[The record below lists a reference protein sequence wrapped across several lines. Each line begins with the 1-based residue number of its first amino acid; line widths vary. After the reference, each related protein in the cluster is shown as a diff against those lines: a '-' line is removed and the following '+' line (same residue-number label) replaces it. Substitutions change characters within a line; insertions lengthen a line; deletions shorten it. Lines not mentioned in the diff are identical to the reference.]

1 MRDELDSL
9 HPEQLTDKQKIVLVD
24 WLTQLA
30 DDEFV
35 LGHRDSEWLG
45 LCPTIEEDVAFS
57 SIAQDEVG
65 HAAFYYELIHELEEV
80 SADDLAFQRPI
91 HKRKNSLLV
100 ERENGDWAYTIVRHY
115 LYDLWDE
122 IRLDAMI
129 HSQYLSLA
137 HGARKMKREEH
148 YHRVH
153 FHHWFVRLA
162 QSEGEAQER
171 IKQAIDLVGQDLSD
185 LLDVGPYEE
194 ELVQW
199 GILTKPVS
207 ELRVEFQSRYNQ
219 LLQEIS
225 ICSESKWDQ
234 IILQKQLSKGRIGQ
248 HSPSL
253 ASVLAVMTE
262 VVQLDPKARW

>member
-1 MRDELDSL
+1 MRDELHSL
-9 HPEQLTDKQKIVLVD
+9 RPEQLTDKQQRVLVD

-30 DDEFV
+30 DDELV

-65 HAAFYYELIHELEEV
+65 HAAFYYELIHELQEV
-80 SADDLAFQRPI
+80 NVDDLAFQLPI

-115 LYDLWDE
+115 LYDIWDE
-122 IRLDAMI
+122 IRLNAMI
-129 HSQYLSLA
+129 HSRYLPLA
-137 HGARKMKREEH
+137 HGAKKMKREEH
-148 YHRVH
+148 YHLVH

-171 IKQAIDLVGQDLSD
+171 MKLAIDLVGQDLSD

-194 ELVQW
+194 ELFRW
-199 GILTKPVS
+199 GILTKSVTD
-207 ELRVEFQSRYNQ
+207 LRNEFQCRYDR
-219 LLQEIS
+219 LFQEIAFS
-225 ICSESKWDQ
+225 LRNKCHPVVLEKTI
-234 IILQKQLSKGRIGQ
+234 SKGRIGE

-253 ASVLAVMTE
+253 ASLLAVMTE
-262 VVQLDPKARW
+262 VIRLDPKARW